1 MPLHP
6 QARIAIERAGEM
18 PAKLSPSERRR
29 WYDATRMALQ
39 PPRPPIH
46 HWRPVEIA
54 ARGGRIGGRLYVPAA
69 GTGTGNPL
77 LVYYHGG
84 GWALGSLEGYDTLCR
99 GLANASGWTILSVD
113 YRLAPEHKF
122 PAALDDAHDA
132 LLWAADNAAALGV
145 DPHRIAVGG
154 DSAGANLAAVV
165 CHLRARQPGPRP
177 LCQVL
182 IYGVFDL
189 SRERPSYERYASGYL
204 LSRDGLRWFA
214 EQYLKAPEQRH
225 DWRVSPLLAEHF
237 DGQPP
242 ALFIVAECDPLVD
255 ENADYAAALQAHG
268 VAVEYRLFEGM
279 IHPFLSLGGVIDAAA
294 QAEQAIGAYLRRAVE

>member
-6 QARIAIERAGEM
+6 QARIAIERAGVM
-18 PAKLSPSERRR
+18 PADLSPSERRR

-54 ARGGRIGGRLYVPAA
+54 TRGGRIGGRPYVPAA
-69 GTGTGNPL
+69 GAGAGAGAGGPL

-122 PAALDDAHDA
+122 PAALEDAHDA
-132 LLWAADNAAALGV
+132 LLWAADNAEALGV
-145 DPHRIAVGG
+145 DPRRIAVGG

-165 CHLRARQPGPRP
+165 CHLPAR
-177 LCQVL
+177 
-182 IYGVFDL
+182 
-189 SRERPSYERYASGYL
+189 
-204 LSRDGLRWFA
+204 RD
-214 EQYLKAPEQRH
+214 
-225 DWRVSPLLAEHF
+225 
-237 DGQPP
+237 P
-242 ALFIVAECDPLVD
+242 ARCARC
-255 ENADYAAALQAHG
+255 
-268 VAVEYRLFEGM
+268 
-279 IHPFLSLGGVIDAAA
+279 
-294 QAEQAIGAYLRRAVE
+294 